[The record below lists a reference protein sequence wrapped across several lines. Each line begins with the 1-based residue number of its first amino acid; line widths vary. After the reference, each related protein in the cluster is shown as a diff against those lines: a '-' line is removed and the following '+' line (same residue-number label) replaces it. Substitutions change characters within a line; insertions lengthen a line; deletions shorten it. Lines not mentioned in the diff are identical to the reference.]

1 MPEEILPVNQKGYIA
16 PIVPN
21 YIGEQTPSDRTIDP
35 YELMEQRLANIGKA
49 PNTFTN
55 VAATELPGTG
65 RYDKVFP
72 GEDMEELYAQG
83 QTWGSKMV
91 SSLGK
96 GLSLTGTTLLQS
108 TVGLVNGLV
117 QWGVDGRAASFYDN
131 EFNRNLD
138 EFNKQLE
145 DQLPNYYTREEKD
158 ADWYSPTKLFS
169 ANFFWDG
176 IIKNM
181 GFAAG
186 AALSGGV
193 YAAGLKALSALPG
206 AARLF
211 SIGKAAETLAAT
223 EEALIG
229 AGKGAEVYGKVK
241 SLSDKFLG
249 AYKGLDYGQRAL
261 VAGLATTGEAG
272 FEAYHNLNDFR
283 NSKIE
288 EYKAA
293 NGGIAPTGEELNK
306 INLAADSVGNAS
318 FLLNTALLS
327 ATNYIQFPKILGSSS
342 RIEKG
347 IINSTVKEIEGVTF
361 DAAGKA
367 IAKPKNIFSKVAPY
381 AFSAS
386 EAFEEGAQYAIGIG
400 TQDYYNKKYK
410 GDDANFLESLG
421 LAAVETVSTNE
432 GMESI
437 LIGGLSGA
445 LMQGPG
451 KFKEGR
457 QKTIDTAIAVQ
468 GFNKSQFSDFTKETM
483 DSVRRGV
490 AIQEDREQQL
500 KEGNTANVKDL
511 ATDYIINYLTPRIK
525 FGRFDLVRND
535 IEEYRRL
542 ASTDEGFAQLQ
553 AEGRALVGDTR
564 EGYIERLGGLE
575 STAENV
581 KSLYQSLTLRYGN
594 LVNKEGKPVYNGE
607 VMDKMIYAATKV
619 ADYDKRIPQLIAK
632 LSNAGIYDANIFES
646 KEAYDKAIQEIDSL
660 KIIEDDKVDMKQDL
674 VDLKDLSDRRDKFLK
689 EYSAIKNAPQ
699 KYTTPE
705 TTTTEDKTTPKKTVK
720 IISKDA
726 GEEELE
732 VGVEYYAGAKEIE
745 VEEGGTIQ
753 KFSKFTLLGET
764 EDGESIQVLLPNKTT
779 MIVKKSAL
787 EQYKIGKVTD
797 TDKKE
802 NAKFFIE
809 TTDHIFTYNLGKGVK
824 KEGKLTYNPKTD
836 KLTFV
841 SLDGKFKRQVT
852 RDQFNAKEGYNVAQI
867 YSNKKFTPKAD
878 AAVKA
883 EVDAAEK
890 LATRNKIVVDLY
902 NSSKKRLDEVNAI
915 LEKNK
920 KRLTGIEE
928 ALDNVTKTATGLPR
942 KKITKAITKTINE
955 LSKTRQD
962 IEAQN
967 AQLQAEKEELEATLP
982 YFQDMADNLGEFEST
997 GQAVLDDLKK
1007 DINTLEEMIS
1017 HTDDAIKQ
1025 GVSLINS
1032 IDSALQTALSLLND
1046 FVRRV
1051 KEENPNVATSLAD
1064 FQDRLEKY
1072 MGEEGAKQFIADKLG
1087 FTELVMELEDSLSE
1101 FETDLKIPAIEG
1113 KLTKLQEQLKELT
1126 AGLDDLINEQVAKAK
1141 VLEAFEQ
1148 YAENYKRQQEEEK
1161 RLIKDTKLRQEFLG
1175 INSTDVQNEVT
1186 DAKDYQAAPKKP
1198 WWAVVGSTVGKNF
1211 GKSFQVRA
1219 ENFGNRFH
1227 KIIKDTPIKGL
1238 IVTAKNQK
1246 LIAGFENTDTK
1257 LGLIQHILQG
1267 TGEPV
1272 DETIALVMVQTNEDG
1287 TYTLVDEFGKP
1298 IPDGANPLE
1307 TAIYQVFPSSK
1318 LTALYKTAEGKTQIE
1333 SMFREDIAKDKTKRE
1348 ALEKQYD
1355 AWRKEQLAKDTL
1367 GAPKAIDASFGS
1379 ADYVKSADGKIDYGA
1394 QTGVIEAGLVSE
1406 SDLASSSVVMVATN
1420 NNSVTNGTVTFN
1432 TPLGRIFLKVPGGLV
1447 KLLNRKFNAK
1457 EANLMVDV
1465 MKQAASNAFYDRT
1478 IKTERTQKLLNWLK
1492 SVAYWGIARNTQTG
1506 QRKAAGRNNIWFE
1519 NTIDENGDDATR
1531 LFVSGKGFNIPF
1543 TATAIEDNRGE
1554 LVALFTEMYNN
1565 ANATMLNDKAY
1576 NNDYFEI
1583 TGLNAD
1589 GTPQIK
1595 EWTNYQS
1602 FLLSGKDRKKGEIP
1616 FTTAFKPLVD
1626 ENNTNRKDIYF
1637 FLTDAQD
1644 DYVFPQSAPAVTS
1657 APVQQPK
1664 PAALVTQT
1672 TPTTPQEFK
1681 FDGVT
1686 PNPVKLNSGP
1696 VTFTIDI
1703 EEYRKTPNDPLAAG
1717 FTVTP
1722 DPMTLTVATLK
1733 RNNNEQDA
1741 MNWIASS
1748 VFARIKPMLDAQLVP
1763 APVST
1768 IDVTPQQDV
1777 NFDNDS
1783 VDAPSDEV
1791 YRLQNEKEAAKFEG
1805 ENWAKFE
1812 AWLKNALPNIPTYR
1826 VKNVI
1831 QATNGKQ
1838 AWGMFR
1844 KGAIYIY
1851 ENAEVGT
1858 AYHEVFHAVMA
1869 MFTDP
1874 TERQILMDEFRKRK
1888 GTFTALNE
1896 ELDEVTINYSE
1907 ATDKQAEE
1915 QLAEEFKE
1923 FVLTGEKYKPEGSKY
1938 SIVRFFSDLVDFIKE
1953 MFLGPNAPTN
1963 TEKLFDRIGEGY
1975 FQKVIPFESN
1985 LNYARAGI
1993 IDIEDAQA
2001 DDKAIFSVAK
2011 IPQAQVHEIM
2021 EHMTYSMLSELS
2033 KTNKSLFSVPT
2044 LNKGVEYA
2052 RLKEEILS
2060 LIKWRSADSATE
2072 VDKANFKILHAN
2084 VENQWE
2090 KIVKKHSEYLK
2101 TFSIEF
2107 DENDT
2112 IVLKDD
2118 AASGKADW
2126 QDARQIDN
2134 FKKTNAAIRLLIG
2147 TLPVME
2153 IGADGIAKPK
2163 RSTMGGFTLMPTD
2176 RTFITLM
2183 NKLHSSVNLDE
2194 MMNRLKQLAKEDPTY
2209 STLYKRLANVKTID
2223 ANVNYYDNLNDEHN
2237 IQLISGFWRAFKKQN
2252 ADVRLVFTLPNGD
2265 VVIGDASLSTAARQ
2279 ARSEM
2284 SSAIVS
2290 SIRGGANK
2298 YVKYDTAKKE
2308 FASQAGIKNLTLD
2321 TSNLDKYV
2329 EFLKDFGIEFT
2340 AKDLRRKLN
2349 DRQRGVFTEAVDGI
2363 KTSLSQLS
2371 EVKALTTKALNIDGQ
2386 LLKLGT
2392 IQAILEN
2399 PSFESTYFNLNGDR
2413 VQTYIGTNLISD
2425 MYDVISQIKNYNYL
2439 GSTKYAYL
2447 TYDAF
2452 SKDSALLN
2460 KMFNIEQV
2468 DSDGRRK
2475 DNTEDLL
2482 KTGYVDGLV
2491 NEQTNKKKDSSKLN
2505 LQERFLQEL
2514 NMNLDGYY
2522 MNLVPGDASI
2532 EWMVKLG
2539 QFVSKNQLMNTGYDS
2554 VHKIFKGYFL
2564 SEVNVAK
2571 EDRPIVKLVLTP
2583 EDIKNGKR
2591 QREST
2596 DLRFFKN
2603 ILSEKDHAAIVKELV
2618 AGKSAEKIYNKFED
2632 KIKSAVKNFVEA
2644 EVESSRNT
2652 LIKYGVITKTEEGW
2666 DSNGINFS
2674 ETEGMSDEFLN
2685 RELQSLAVNYMI
2697 ANIEFHK
2704 LVYSDPYQYKDE
2716 LKRIKNFNS
2725 PRQPLLANTP
2735 GINKMIDK
2743 AYNEGFEP
2751 DDKIGHTDFIRDFF
2765 KSITLTDVIAKSEL
2779 KDYGTYKETDG
2790 GGYITMK
2797 GNRWLR
2803 IKAGQWNE
2811 LEERQFRFDIAYE
2824 KAVKAN
2830 ASPEELAKLMKNNPD
2845 IRSAYT
2851 PIKPIV
2857 TGNKADGNNYND
2869 VVLDKFAL
2877 VPLSFRLLHQLNP
2890 TSNAIKLYNKMQKE
2904 DVEYAVY
2911 ATGRKVGAKTTFD
2924 LYKNGEFNSDEFT
2937 ENNISNIPFDIIGIQ
2952 AEVPSKDTPKV
2963 TQGSQITKLVTMDFM
2978 EAGVPV
2984 DFAPEITDID
2994 ERFAAWMELKDKTSY
3009 NGGDNLYNDI
3019 RTNQRILEEK
3029 INHGFNVLLGKL
3041 GLTEIIEDGKVKG
3054 YKLSDKKKMIDTL
3067 KDEIYKREIN
3077 DNIIEAFEGFESGT
3091 VVLEATPAYQQIRNI
3106 LYSIADTNIS
3116 SQKISGGM
3124 KVQAPSTLLESVRP
3138 IPGKEGA
3145 YQSDVLKFYE
3155 KDGERVCEIMVAR
3168 WFDTSMTDEELMTY
3182 FNTTDEGK
3190 ELLRGVA
3197 YRIPTQSQNSID
3209 VFKIAK
3215 FLPNGYGDTVIV
3227 PSALVKKVGSD
3238 FDIDKLSIYLKNIY
3252 KTANGT
3258 VKLVPFYGFGEEA
3271 MAKFG
3276 EIFDDITKDQKEFA
3290 ETQITKFGKLQQL
3303 LGDVLLGTASDKQ
3316 MAKWIPIF
3324 KDMFGQ
3330 DMSANDVEQA
3340 LMNKLEKAG
3349 KNLEELT
3356 NADLV
3361 AAAREEFIEKYYG
3374 KSLENAYI
3382 KSLEKLITHPNNFDA
3397 LVQPN
3402 SAQELED
3409 LSNEIVD
3416 KLGEEKIDYS
3426 STGNMLK
3433 RTFMTEL
3440 RHAFVTGKYAI
3451 GIAATAQ
3458 TNHSQNQRSLIY
3470 VDVDRPI
3477 DPRDA
3482 IYIGDG
3488 KVNLPHNSMT
3498 INDKQRPVLSM
3509 IKNKAGKT
3517 ISDIIGMFI
3526 DGYVD
3531 ISNGPWIMRLGA
3543 TPNTAGTWLFLTKI
3557 GVPIKTTAYFMNQ
3570 PIVRDYLNSIQS
3582 AGYSYLFIDQIMN
3595 DTLDTYDDGAV
3606 VNLETLPNETLLGKM
3621 VGKKASDLT
3630 PIELAQQRM
3639 ILQEFVKY
3647 AKMAEHLFKVQ
3658 QATSFDT
3665 SSFND
3670 PILIFKKL
3678 EQLKAARN
3686 TVISSADDLL
3696 ENSFVGVLREILEQ
3710 LRTAYSEVLI
3720 SEKPRVRAVIED
3732 ILKDYITLNDRDF
3745 VKMAQ
3750 KTINTMFDWA
3760 MQIDTRLNNSV
3771 AYTLL
3776 GQGDVISAAKEIM
3789 EFKKKVANTP
3799 NHPLKNNIILNSLQ
3813 INPGRKEGQPDNLE
3827 LVAKHSKVYNQNQ
3840 VIYGFNELKQKISP
3854 KLYGR
3859 LVRLAILQSGL
3870 TNSPISFSSL
3880 LPYEDFKEVYN
3891 DSLSKLEEM
3900 PNLATFKQLSVMERS
3915 LYSDTFIVPS
3925 LKAAWKKSKKGK
3937 WYSKPFNPSE
3947 INFLDN
3953 RLKKAIANKTIPQMI
3968 NISPL
3973 SREGRSEY
3981 ITFVWEDKALSKFE
3995 KAEMRK
4001 KGDYSYIKKGLFK
4014 RVNKAD
4020 GTPVVLGTE
4029 YETYIYKAINAWGD
4043 SFRANEF
4050 YDKMMPE
4057 DPDSTLAQKSVL
4069 DNGYIPVTEV
4079 EDSVIEGLLD
4089 MTQAAPEFKK
4099 LPRFNITSP
4108 TMTYAGI
4115 GSRQTPPQV
4124 LAEMTELA
4132 KELEAKGYTLNTG
4145 VTFGGKEEGADKAFS
4160 DGATKKNL
4168 FSPEKQGSRVREQTI
4183 AKEMHPNPDALKE
4196 GGVKLMARNT
4206 NQIFGDNLNTPVD
4219 FVVFYA
4225 NETAGIRPEG
4235 GTGQAV
4241 EMARLKGI
4249 PTINLADFNWRVQ
4262 LDSVLGLT
4270 DMISREELLE
4280 DYSQTTGLPMGTPTK
4295 INIYAGTGENAEL
4308 SNFAERPVTDPL
4320 GVEFR
4325 NVEAAF
4331 QYAKINY
4338 ATGDNSEIAMKLQTA
4353 TGAEAKA
4360 LGRQIKG
4367 LNTKAW
4373 DENSSQIMKSIIK
4386 DSFEEN
4392 PEALQKLLAT
4402 GDAELT
4408 HTQDNTKWG
4417 KEFPKLLMEVREEL
4431 RPTVS
4436 EEENNWKEEDNNDT
4450 CNPF

>member
-1 MPEEILPVNQKGYIA
+1 MADQNFSEWASRISNEPAAK
-16 PIVPN
+16 
-21 YIGEQTPSDRTIDP
+21 IDADTSYSGGP
-35 YELMEQRLANIGKA
+35 GGNGGSTKL
-49 PNTFTN
+49 
-55 VAATELPGTG
+55 TELQQLFLKSS
-65 RYDKVFP
+65 KV
-72 GEDMEELYAQG
+72 EDTSEYTYNTSNVSKKYPVTFKGVDNEELYAQG
-83 QTWGSKMV
+83 QDWTDKAINSV
-91 SSLGK
+91 GK
-96 GLSLTGTTLLQS
+96 GLLLTGSTFLQG
-108 TVGLVNGLV
+108 TAGLVAGLV
-117 QWGVDGRAASFYDN
+117 AAKSDGRLASFYDN
-131 EFNRNLD
+131 GFNRGID
-138 EFNKQLE
+138 EINKKAE
-145 DQLPNYYTREEKD
+145 EEWMPNYESQAYRD
-158 ADWYSPTKLFS
+158 ANWYSPSKIFS
-169 ANFFWDG
+169 ANFLFEG
-176 IIKNM
+176 IVKNL

-193 YAAGLKALSALPG
+193 YAAALKALPLT
-206 AARLF
+206 ARLF
-211 SIGKAAETLAAT
+211 SVGKAAETIAAT
-223 EEALIG
+223 EEGILAANKL
-229 AGKGAEVYGKVK
+229 ASTYGKVK
-241 SLSDKFLG
+241 SLSDKFVSSYNTLSAG
-249 AYKGLDYGQRAL
+249 GRAT
-261 VAGLATTGEAG
+261 VAGLATIGEASI
-272 FEAYHNLNDFR
+272 EAYHNLNDFR
-283 NSKIE
+283 NKAIE
-288 EYKAA
+288 DYKTQHF
-293 NGGIAPTGEELNK
+293 GVAPTGEELAR
-306 INLAADSVGNAS
+306 INDFADGAGNYS
-318 FLLNTALLS
+318 FLYNTALLT
-327 ATNYIQFPKILGSSS
+327 ATNYIQFPKILGSSAKLEKSVIDDVTRKIGDVVKDETGKYIAAPS
-342 RIEKG
+342 R
-347 IINSTVKEIEGVTF
+347 
-361 DAAGKA
+361 AGKLLST
-367 IAKPKNIFSKVAPY
+367 IKKVQPYIFAP
-381 AFSAS
+381 S
-386 EAFEEGAQYAIGIG
+386 EAFEEGAQYAIQIG
-400 TQDYYNKKYK
+400 VQDYYNKKNK
-410 GDDANFLESLG
+410 NNATSFADSLVEG
-421 LAAVETVSTNE
+421 VKAVGTNE
-432 GMESI
+432 GMENV

-445 LMQGPG
+445 LM
-451 KFKEGR
+451 
-457 QKTIDTAIAVQ
+457 TAKGTYSERSALKKATGQAITS
-468 GFNKSQFSDFTKETM
+468 FNATQLSDFTKSTK
-483 DSVRRGV
+483 DAVNRGV
-490 AIQEDREQQL
+490 AIQEERENRLRQGDIL
-500 KEGNTANVKDL
+500 ESKDL
-511 ATDYIINYLTPRIK
+511 EADYVINYLTPRIM
-525 FGRFDLVRND
+525 FNRFDLVKSD
-535 IEEYRRL
+535 IEEYRKT
-542 ASTDEGFAQLQ
+542 AQTEEGFAQLQ
-553 AEGRALVGDTR
+553 AEGKALEGDTR
-564 EGYIERLGGLE
+564 PAYLQRLANLE
-575 STAENV
+575 ATADNMA
-581 KSLYQSLTLRYGN
+581 SLYQSLNLRYASKVNDKGDR
-594 LVNKEGKPVYNGE
+594 LYNKEVIE
-607 VMDKMIYAATKV
+607 KMLYAATKV
-619 ADYDKRIPQLIAK
+619 ADYDTRIPQLTNK
-632 LSNAGIYDANIFES
+632 LTASVPNVFDALDQLVNGEG
-646 KEAYDKAIQEIDSL
+646 EAFNTAMADIDGLDVLSEVKDEL
-660 KIIEDDKVDMKQDL
+660 KQNLTDL
-674 VDLKDLSDRRDKFLK
+674 GDIVLRRQAFFK
-689 EYSAIKNAPQ
+689 EYDDVKNNPS
-699 KYTTPE
+699 KYTTPDV
-705 TTTTEDKTTPKKTVK
+705 TTEDKTTDKKTVK

-732 VGVEYYAGAKEIE
+732 IGVEYYAGAKEIE

-753 KFSKFTLLGET
+753 KFSKFKLLGET
-764 EDGESIQVLLPNKTT
+764 DDGLSIKILLPNNTT
-779 MIVKKSAL
+779 MVVLKSAL
-787 EQYKIGKVTD
+787 EQYNIGKVAD
-797 TDKKE
+797 TDKRE

-809 TTDHIFTYNLGKGVK
+809 TTDHIFSYQLGKGK
-824 KEGKLTYNPKTD
+824 KPIEGRLSYDKKTD
-836 KLTFV
+836 KLTFT
-841 SLDGKFKRQVT
+841 SLDGKFRRQVT
-852 RDQFNAKEGYNVAQI
+852 RDQFNAKEGYTVGQI
-867 YSNKKFTPKAD
+867 YSNKKFTPKAE

-902 NSSKKRLDEVNAI
+902 NTSKKRLDEVTAT

-920 KRLTGIEE
+920 NKLSSIEE
-928 ALDNVTKTATGLPR
+928 SLENVVKTAAGLPR
-942 KKITKAITKTINE
+942 KKLTKAITKTINE
-955 LSKTRQD
+955 LSKMRQD
-962 IEAQN
+962 IETQN
-967 AQLQAEKEELEATLP
+967 TQLQAEKEELEATLP
-982 YFQDMADNLGEFEST
+982 YFQDMASNLSEFEST
-997 GQAVLDDLKK
+997 GQAVLDELKK
-1007 DINTLEEMIS
+1007 DIDTIEEMIS

-1025 GVSLINS
+1025 GNSLIKT
-1032 IDSALQTALSLLND
+1032 IDSALKTALDLFND
-1046 FVRRV
+1046 FVKRV
-1051 KEENPNVATSLAD
+1051 KEENPNVPFLLSD

-1087 FTELVMELEDSLSE
+1087 FTELVMELEESMEDFNKE
-1101 FETDLKIPAIEG
+1101 LKIPAMEN
-1113 KLTKLQEQLKELT
+1113 KLEKLKEQLKELSN
-1126 AGLDDLINEQVAKAK
+1126 GLDDLINEQMAKAK

-1175 INSTDVQNEVT
+1175 INGTDVQNEVT
-1186 DAKDYQAAPKKP
+1186 DAKDYQPAPKKP
-1198 WWAVVGSTVGKNF
+1198 WWAVVGGTIGKNF

-1219 ENFGNRFH
+1219 ENFGNRFK
-1227 KIIKDTPIKGL
+1227 KITKDTPIKGL
-1238 IVTAKNQK
+1238 IVTAKNQH
-1246 LIAGFENTDTK
+1246 LIAGFENNVDNNK
-1257 LGLIQHILQG
+1257 KGLIQHILEG
-1267 TGEPV
+1267 NGEPV
-1272 DETIALVMVQTNEDG
+1272 DEAIALVMVQTNDDG

-1307 TAIYQVFPSSK
+1307 MAIYQVFPSSK
-1318 LTALYKTAEGKTQIE
+1318 LTALYKTADGKSQIE

-1379 ADYVKSADGKIDYGA
+1379 ADYVKSADGKIDYDAQVGA
-1394 QTGVIEAGLVSE
+1394 VEAGLVSE

-1465 MKQAASNAFYDRT
+1465 MKQAASNAFDDRT

-1492 SVAYWGIARNTQTG
+1492 SVAYWGIAKNTQTG

-1519 NTIDENGDDATR
+1519 DVTDADGNETTR

-1543 TATAIEDNRGE
+1543 TATSIEDNRDS
-1554 LVALFTEMYNN
+1554 LVALFKEMYNN
-1565 ANATMLNDKAY
+1565 ANATMLNNKAY

-1583 TGLNAD
+1583 IGLNAD
-1589 GTPQIK
+1589 GTPQVR

-1602 FLLSGKDRKKGEIP
+1602 FLLSGKDRKKGEVP

-1626 ENNTNRKDIYF
+1626 ENSTNRKDIYF

-1657 APVQQPK
+1657 APAQQPK
-1664 PAALVTQT
+1664 PAAPVTQT
-1672 TPTTPQEFK
+1672 APTTPQEFK

-1686 PNPVKLNSGP
+1686 PNPIKLNSGP

-1722 DPMTLTVATLK
+1722 DPTTLTVATLK

-1768 IDVTPQQDV
+1768 IDVTPQQDA

-1791 YRLQNEKEAAKFEG
+1791 YRLQNQKEAAKFEG

-1812 AWLKNALPNIPTYR
+1812 AWLKNALPNIPVYR

-1851 ENAEVGT
+1851 ENAEIGT

-1874 TERQILMDEFRKRK
+1874 IERQILMDEFRKRK
-1888 GTFTALNE
+1888 GTFTAFNE
-1896 ELDEVTINYSE
+1896 ELDEVTIKYSE

-1938 SIVRFFSDLVDFIKE
+1938 SIVRFFSDLVNFIKE

-2052 RLKEEILS
+2052 RLKEEILT

-2112 IVLKDD
+2112 IILKDD
-2118 AASGKADW
+2118 AASGKGDW

-2183 NKLHSSVNLDE
+2183 NRLHSSVNLDE

-2223 ANVNYYDNLNDEHN
+2223 ANVNYYDNLTDEHN

-2308 FASQAGIKNLTLD
+2308 FTSQAGIKNLTLD

-2452 SKDSALLN
+2452 SKGSALLN

-2491 NEQTNKKKDSSKLN
+2491 NEQTNKKKESSKLN
-2505 LQERFLQEL
+2505 IQERLLQEL

-2571 EDRPIVKLVLTP
+2571 EDRPIVELVLTP

-2618 AGKSAEKIYNKFED
+2618 AGKSAEKIYDKFEA
-2632 KIKSAVKNFVEA
+2632 KIKSAVESFVEA
-2644 EVESSRNT
+2644 EVKSSRDT
-2652 LIKYGVITKTEEGW
+2652 LIKYGVITRAEEGW

-2725 PRQPLLANTP
+2725 PRQPLLANSP

-2765 KSITLTDVIAKSEL
+2765 KSITLTDVISKSDL

-2811 LEERQFRFDIAYE
+2811 LEEKQFRFDIAYE
-2824 KAVKAN
+2824 KAVKGGAD
-2830 ASPEELAKLMKNNPD
+2830 AEELSKMMKNNPD

-2869 VVLDKFAL
+2869 VVVDKFAL

-2890 TSNAIKLYNKMQKE
+2890 TSNAIKLYNKMQTE

-2911 ATGRKVGAKTTFD
+2911 ATGRKVGAKTTFN
-2924 LYKNGEFNSDEFT
+2924 LYNNGEFNNAEFT
-2937 ENNISNIPFDIIGIQ
+2937 SDNISNIPFDIIAIQ

-2994 ERFAAWMELKDKTSY
+2994 ERFAAWMALKDKGSY

-3041 GLTEIIEDGKVKG
+3041 GLTEIIEDGKVTG

-3077 DNIIEAFEGFESGT
+3077 DNIIEAFEGFESGN

-3138 IPGKEGA
+3138 IPGKDGA

-3168 WFDTSMTDEELMTY
+3168 WFDTSMTDDELMTY

-3215 FLPNGYGDTVIV
+3215 FLPNGYGDTVVV

-3252 KTANGT
+3252 KTADGT
-3258 VKLVPFYGFGEEA
+3258 IKLVPFYGFGENA

-3276 EIFDDITKDQKEFA
+3276 EMFDDITKDKKEFA
-3290 ETQITKFGKLQQL
+3290 ETKITKLAGLQQL
-3303 LGDVLLGTASDKQ
+3303 LGNVLLGTASDKQ

-3349 KNLEELT
+3349 KDLEKLT
-3356 NADLV
+3356 DADLQ
-3361 AAAREEFIEKYYG
+3361 AALREEFIEKYYG

-3382 KSLEKLITHPNNFDA
+3382 KSLEKLITHPSNFDA
-3397 LVQPN
+3397 LIQPN

-3409 LSNEIVD
+3409 LSDEIVN
-3416 KLGEEKIDYS
+3416 KLGEEKLDYS

-3433 RTFMTEL
+3433 RIFMTEL

-3451 GIAATAQ
+3451 GIAATSQ

-3482 IYIGDG
+3482 AYIGDG
-3488 KVNLPHNSMT
+3488 EVKLPHNSMT
-3498 INDKQRPVLSM
+3498 INGKSRPVLSM

-3570 PIVRDYLNSIQS
+3570 PIVRDYLNAIQN

-3595 DTLDTYDDGAV
+3595 DTLDMYDAGE
-3606 VNLETLPNETLLGKM
+3606 NINIETLPNETLLGKM
-3621 VGKKASDLT
+3621 VGKKTSDLT
-3630 PIELAQQRM
+3630 PIQIAQQRL
-3639 ILQEFVKY
+3639 ILEEFVKY

-3696 ENSFVGVLREILEQ
+3696 ENSFVGVLRETLEQ
-3710 LRTAYSEVLI
+3710 LRTAYSEVLL
-3720 SEKPRVRAVIED
+3720 SEKPRVRGVIED
-3732 ILKDYITLNDRDF
+3732 ILREYITLNDRDF

-3760 MQIDTRLNNSV
+3760 MQIDTRVNNSV

-3776 GQGDVISAAKEIM
+3776 GQGDVMSAAKEIM

-3813 INPGRKEGQPDNLE
+3813 INPGRKDGQPDNLE

-3900 PNLATFKQLSVMERS
+3900 PNLATFKQLGVMERS

-3947 INFLDN
+3947 ISFLDN

-4057 DPDSTLAQKSVL
+4057 DADSTLAQQSVL
-4069 DNGYIPVTEV
+4069 DNGYIKVKEV
-4079 EDSVIEGLLD
+4079 EDSVIEGIVGGSPVVNPLYISNEEVAFLNATEGAID
-4089 MTQAAPEFKK
+4089 SAVEGTSETEAQPAISNKPEFSK
-4099 LPRFNITSP
+4099 LPSVASTP

-4115 GSRQTPPQV
+4115 GSRQTPPEV
-4124 LAEMTELA
+4124 LKQMTNVA
-4132 KELEAKGYTLNTG
+4132 KELESKGYTLNTG
-4145 VTFGGKEEGADKAFS
+4145 VTFGGNKEGADKAFD

-4168 FSPEKQGSRVREQTI
+4168 FSPENQGARTKEQAI
-4183 AKEMHPNPDALKE
+4183 AKEIHPNPNALTA
-4196 GGVKLMARNT
+4196 GALKLMARNT
-4206 NQIFGDNLNTPVD
+4206 NQVFGNDLNTPVD
-4219 FVVFYA
+4219 FVLFYA
-4225 NETAGIRPEG
+4225 KETKGIRPEG

-4249 PTINLADFNWRVQ
+4249 PTINLANPNWRVE
-4262 LDSVLGLT
+4262 LD
-4270 DMISREELLE
+4270 
-4280 DYSQTTGLPMGTPTK
+4280 
-4295 INIYAGTGENAEL
+4295 
-4308 SNFAERPVTDPL
+4308 
-4320 GVEFR
+4320 
-4325 NVEAAF
+4325 
-4331 QYAKINY
+4331 
-4338 ATGDNSEIAMKLQTA
+4338 
-4353 TGAEAKA
+4353 KA
-4360 LGRQIKG
+4360 L
-4367 LNTKAW
+4367 
-4373 DENSSQIMKSIIK
+4373 
-4386 DSFEEN
+4386 
-4392 PEALQKLLAT
+4392 
-4402 GDAELT
+4402 
-4408 HTQDNTKWG
+4408 
-4417 KEFPKLLMEVREEL
+4417 
-4431 RPTVS
+4431 RPAVS

>member
-1 MPEEILPVNQKGYIA
+1 MPEEILPVNQKGYTA

-35 YELMEQRLANIGKA
+35 YDLMEQRLANIGKS

-65 RYDKVFP
+65 RFDKVFP
-72 GEDMEELYAQG
+72 GENMEELYAQG
-83 QTWGSKMV
+83 QSWGSKMV
-91 SSLGK
+91 SSVGK

-145 DQLPNYYTREEKD
+145 DQLPNYYTQEEKD

-211 SIGKAAETLAAT
+211 SIGKAAQTLAAT
-223 EEALIG
+223 EEALVG

-306 INLAADSVGNAS
+306 INLAADNVGNAS

-410 GDDANFLESLG
+410 GDDASFLESLG
-421 LAAVETVSTNE
+421 LAAVETVTTNE

-457 QKTIDTAIAVQ
+457 QKAIDTATAVQ

-490 AIQEDREQQL
+490 AIQEEREQQL

-525 FGRFDLVRND
+525 FGRFDLVRSD

-553 AEGRALVGDTR
+553 AEGKALVGDTR
-564 EGYIERLGGLE
+564 EGYIERLSGLE

-632 LSNAGIYDANIFES
+632 LSAAGVYDTNIFEN

-699 KYTTPE
+699 RYTTPE

-720 IISKDA
+720 IVSKDA

-764 EDGESIQVLLPNKTT
+764 EDGESIRILLPNKTT
-779 MIVKKSAL
+779 VVVKKSAL
-787 EQYKIGKVTD
+787 EQYSIGKVAD
-797 TDKKE
+797 TDKRE

-841 SLDGKFKRQVT
+841 SLDGKFRRQVT
-852 RDQFNAKEGYNVAQI
+852 RDQFNAKEGFNVAQI

-928 ALDNVTKTATGLPR
+928 ALDNVTKTAAGLSR
-942 KKITKAITKTINE
+942 KRITKAITKTIND

-1007 DINTLEEMIS
+1007 DIDTLEEMIS

-1025 GVSLINS
+1025 GVSLIKS

-1101 FETDLKIPAIEG
+1101 FETDLKIPAMEG
-1113 KLTKLQEQLKELT
+1113 KLDKLQEQLKELT

-1186 DAKDYQAAPKKP
+1186 DAKDYQPAPKKP
-1198 WWAVVGSTVGKNF
+1198 WWAVVGGTMGKNF

-1219 ENFGNRFH
+1219 ENFGNRFK

-1238 IVTAKNQK
+1238 IVTAKNQQ
-1246 LIAGFENTDTK
+1246 LIAGFENDVDNNK
-1257 LGLIQHILQG
+1257 KGLIQHILEG

-1272 DETIALVMVQTNEDG
+1272 DEAIALVMVQTNDDG

-1307 TAIYQVFPSSK
+1307 MAIYQVFPSSK
-1318 LTALYKTAEGKTQIE
+1318 LTALYKTADGKSQIE

-1379 ADYVKSADGKIDYGA
+1379 ADYVKSADGKIDYDAQVGA
-1394 QTGVIEAGLVSE
+1394 VEAGLVSE

-1465 MKQAASNAFYDRT
+1465 MKQAASNAFDDRT

-1492 SVAYWGIARNTQTG
+1492 SVAYWGIAKNTQTG

-1519 NTIDENGDDATR
+1519 DVTDADGNETTR

-1543 TATAIEDNRGE
+1543 TATSIEDNRDS
-1554 LVALFTEMYNN
+1554 LVALFKEMYNN
-1565 ANATMLNDKAY
+1565 ANATMLNDKAF

-1583 TGLNAD
+1583 IGLNAD

-1602 FLLSGKDRKKGEIP
+1602 FLLSGKDRKKGEVP

-1626 ENNTNRKDIYF
+1626 ENSTNRKDIYF

-1657 APVQQPK
+1657 APAQQPK
-1664 PAALVTQT
+1664 PAAPVTQT
-1672 TPTTPQEFK
+1672 APTTPQEFK
-1681 FDGVT
+1681 FDGIT
-1686 PNPVKLNSGP
+1686 PNPVQLNSGP

-1703 EEYRKTPNDPLAAG
+1703 KEYRKTPNDPLAAG

-1768 IDVTPQQDV
+1768 IDVTPAQDAA
-1777 NFDNDS
+1777 FDNDS

-1791 YRLQNEKEAAKFEG
+1791 YRLQNQKEAAKFEG

-1812 AWLKNALPNIPTYR
+1812 AWLKNALPNIPVYR

-1844 KGAIYIY
+1844 KGAIYVY
-1851 ENAEVGT
+1851 ENAEIGT
-1858 AYHEVFHAVMA
+1858 AYHEVFHAVMN

-1874 TERQILMDEFRKRK
+1874 IERQILMDEFRKRK
-1888 GTFTALNE
+1888 GTFTAFNE
-1896 ELDEVTINYSE
+1896 ELDEVTIKYSE

-1923 FVLTGEKYKPEGSKY
+1923 FQLTGKKYDPNTNKSK
-1938 SIVRFFSDLVDFIKE
+1938 IDRFFSELIQWIKE

-2060 LIKWRSADSATE
+2060 LIKWRSADSVTE

-2112 IVLKDD
+2112 IILKDD
-2118 AASGKADW
+2118 AASGKGDW

-2183 NKLHSSVNLDE
+2183 NRLHSSVNLDE

-2223 ANVNYYDNLNDEHN
+2223 ANVNYYDNLTDEHN

-2308 FASQAGIKNLTLD
+2308 FTSQAGIKNLTLD

-2452 SKDSALLN
+2452 SKGSALLN

-2491 NEQTNKKKDSSKLN
+2491 NEQTNKKKESSKLN
-2505 LQERFLQEL
+2505 IQERLLQEL

-2539 QFVSKNQLMNTGYDS
+2539 QFVSKNQLINTGYDS

-2571 EDRPIVKLVLTP
+2571 EDRPIVELVLTP

-2618 AGKSAEKIYNKFED
+2618 AGKSAEKIYDKFED
-2632 KIKSAVKNFVEA
+2632 KIKSAVESFVEA
-2644 EVESSRNT
+2644 EVKSSKDT
-2652 LIKYGVITKTEEGW
+2652 LVKYGIITKTDEGW

-2674 ETEGMSDEFLN
+2674 ETEDISGEFLD

-2725 PRQPLLANTP
+2725 PRQPLLANSP

-2765 KSITLTDVIAKSEL
+2765 KSITLTDVISKSEL

-2811 LEERQFRFDIAYE
+2811 LEEKQFRFDIAYE
-2824 KAVKAN
+2824 KAVKGGAD
-2830 ASPEELAKLMKNNPD
+2830 AEELSKMMKNNPD

-2869 VVLDKFAL
+2869 VVVDKFAL

-2890 TSNAIKLYNKMQKE
+2890 TSNAIKLYNKMQTE

-2911 ATGRKVGAKTTFD
+2911 ATGRKVGAKTTFN
-2924 LYKNGEFNSDEFT
+2924 LYNNGEFNNAEFT
-2937 ENNISNIPFDIIGIQ
+2937 SDNISNIPFDIIAIQ

-2994 ERFAAWMELKDKTSY
+2994 ERFAAWMALKDKGSY

-3041 GLTEIIEDGKVKG
+3041 GLTEIIKDGKVTG

-3077 DNIIEAFEGFESGT
+3077 DNIIEAFEGFESGN

-3138 IPGKEGA
+3138 IPGKDGA

-3168 WFDTSMTDEELMTY
+3168 WFDTSMTDDELMTY

-3215 FLPNGYGDTVIV
+3215 FLPNGYGDTVVV

-3252 KTANGT
+3252 KTADGT
-3258 VKLVPFYGFGEEA
+3258 IKLVPFYGFGENA

-3276 EIFDDITKDQKEFA
+3276 EMFDDITKDKKEFA
-3290 ETQITKFGKLQQL
+3290 ETKITKLAGLQQL
-3303 LGDVLLGTASDKQ
+3303 LGNVLLGTASDKQ

-3349 KNLEELT
+3349 KDLEKLT
-3356 NADLV
+3356 DADLQ
-3361 AAAREEFIEKYYG
+3361 AALREEFIEKYYG

-3382 KSLEKLITHPNNFDA
+3382 KSLEKLITHPSNFDA
-3397 LVQPN
+3397 LIQPN

-3409 LSNEIVD
+3409 LSDEIVN
-3416 KLGEEKIDYS
+3416 KLGEEKLDYS

-3433 RTFMTEL
+3433 RIFMTEL

-3451 GIAATAQ
+3451 GIAATSQ

-3482 IYIGDG
+3482 AYIGDG
-3488 KVNLPHNSMT
+3488 EVKLPHNSMT
-3498 INDKQRPVLSM
+3498 INGKSRPVLSM

-3570 PIVRDYLNSIQS
+3570 PIVRDYLNAIQN

-3595 DTLDTYDDGAV
+3595 DTLDMYDAGE
-3606 VNLETLPNETLLGKM
+3606 NINIETLPNETLLGKM
-3621 VGKKASDLT
+3621 VGKKTSDLT
-3630 PIELAQQRM
+3630 PIQIAQQRL
-3639 ILQEFVKY
+3639 ILEEFVKY

-3696 ENSFVGVLREILEQ
+3696 ENSFVGVLRETLEQ
-3710 LRTAYSEVLI
+3710 LRTAYSEVLL
-3720 SEKPRVRAVIED
+3720 SEKPRVRGVIED
-3732 ILKDYITLNDRDF
+3732 ILREYITLNDRDF

-3760 MQIDTRLNNSV
+3760 MQIDTRVNNSV

-3776 GQGDVISAAKEIM
+3776 GQGDVMSAAKEIM

-3813 INPGRKEGQPDNLE
+3813 INPGRKDGQPDNLE

-3900 PNLATFKQLSVMERS
+3900 PNLATFKQLGVMERS

-3947 INFLDN
+3947 ISFLDN

-4020 GTPVVLGTE
+4020 GTPIVLGTE

-4057 DPDSTLAQKSVL
+4057 DADSTLAQQSVL
-4069 DNGYIPVTEV
+4069 DNGYIKVKEV
-4079 EDSVIEGLLD
+4079 EDSVIEG
-4089 MTQAAPEFKK
+4089 
-4099 LPRFNITSP
+4099 IVGGSP
-4108 TMTYAGI
+4108 VVNPLYVSNEEVAF
-4115 GSRQTPPQV
+4115 
-4124 LAEMTELA
+4124 
-4132 KELEAKGYTLNTG
+4132 LNAT
-4145 VTFGGKEEGADKAFS
+4145 EGAIDS
-4160 DGATKKNL
+4160 
-4168 FSPEKQGSRVREQTI
+4168 
-4183 AKEMHPNPDALKE
+4183 
-4196 GGVKLMARNT
+4196 
-4206 NQIFGDNLNTPVD
+4206 
-4219 FVVFYA
+4219 
-4225 NETAGIRPEG
+4225 
-4235 GTGQAV
+4235 AV
-4241 EMARLKGI
+4241 EGTSETEAQ
-4249 PTINLADFNWRVQ
+4249 PVV
-4262 LDSVLGLT
+4262 DS
-4270 DMISREELLE
+4270 SK
-4280 DYSQTTGLPMGTPTK
+4280 K

-4308 SNFAERPVTDPL
+4308 SNFAKRTFKDELDPPFSDVNKFDS
-4320 GVEFR
+4320 VEQ
-4325 NVEAAF
+4325 AF
-4331 QYAKINY
+4331 QFYKVYYTVPENQMFKGGDITKKNY
-4338 ATGDNSEIAMKLQTA
+4338 AIAKQILQT
-4353 TGAEAKA
+4353 TDGGRLRS
-4360 LGRQIKG
+4360 LGK
-4367 LNTKAW
+4367 
-4373 DENSSQIMKSIIK
+4373 
-4386 DSFEEN
+4386 SFENFNSKEWDKDASNVMNSFIKKSFEQN
-4392 PEALQKLLAT
+4392 PTALQKLLAT
-4402 GDAELT
+4402 GNAELT
-4408 HTQDNTKWG
+4408 HKFNGIEQDKG
-4417 KEFPKLLMEVREEL
+4417 RFSKVLMEVREKL

>member
-16 PIVPN
+16 PIVPK

-55 VAATELPGTG
+55 VAPTELPGTG
-65 RYDKVFP
+65 RYDKIFP
-72 GEDMEELYAQG
+72 GENMEELYAQG
-83 QTWGSKMV
+83 QTVGSKMV
-91 SSLGK
+91 NSLGK

-138 EFNKQLE
+138 EFNKYLE
-145 DQLPNYYTREEKD
+145 DQLPNYYTQKEKD

-206 AARLF
+206 ASKLF

-229 AGKGAEVYGKVK
+229 AGKGAEVYGKVR

-283 NSKIE
+283 NRKIE

-306 INLAADSVGNAS
+306 INLAADRVGNSS
-318 FLLNTALLS
+318 FLLNTALLT
-327 ATNYIQFPKILGSSS
+327 ATNYIQFPKILGSASKL
-342 RIEKG
+342 EKG
-347 IINSTVKEIEGVTF
+347 IINSTVKEIEDVTF

-367 IAKPKNIFSKVAPY
+367 LVKPKNIFRKIAPY
-381 AFSAS
+381 TFSAS
-386 EAFEEGAQYAIGIG
+386 EAFEEGAQYAISIG
-400 TQDYYNKKYK
+400 TQDYYNKKDK
-410 GDDANFLESLG
+410 GDDASFMQSLG
-421 LAAVETVSTNE
+421 IAAAETIGTNE
-432 GMESI
+432 GMENI

-445 LMQGPG
+445 LMMGPG

-457 QKTIDTAIAVQ
+457 QKATDTATAVQ
-468 GFNKSQFSDFTKETM
+468 GFNKSQISDFTKETM

-525 FGRFDLVRND
+525 FGRFDLVQND
-535 IEEYRRL
+535 IDEYRRL
-542 ASTDEGFAQLQ
+542 ASTEEGFAQLQ
-553 AEGRALVGDTR
+553 AEGKALVGDSR
-564 EGYIERLGGLE
+564 EAYMERLAGLE

-594 LVNKEGKPVYNGE
+594 LVDKEGKSIYNGE

-632 LSNAGIYDANIFES
+632 LSAAGIYDMSVLEN
-646 KEAYDKAIQEIDSL
+646 KEAYDKAILDIDSL
-660 KIIEDDKVDMKQDL
+660 KIIEDDKIEMKQDL
-674 VDLKDLSDRRDKFLK
+674 VDLKDLNDRRDKFLQ
-689 EYSAIKNAPQ
+689 EYSDIKNAPQ
-699 KYTTPE
+699 RYTTPE

-732 VGVEYYAGAKEIE
+732 VGVEYYAGAKEME

-764 EDGESIQVLLPNKTT
+764 EDGNSIKILLPNKTT
-779 MIVKKSAL
+779 MVVKKSAL
-787 EQYKIGKVTD
+787 EQYNIGKVAD
-797 TDKKE
+797 TDKRE

-809 TTDHIFTYNLGKGVK
+809 TTDHIFSYQLGKGK
-824 KEGKLTYNPKTD
+824 KPIEGRLSYDKKTD
-836 KLTFV
+836 KLTFI

-902 NSSKKRLDEVNAI
+902 NTSKKRLDEVLTT

-920 KRLTGIEE
+920 NKLASLEE
-928 ALDNVTKTATGLPR
+928 ALDNVTKTAAGLPR
-942 KKITKAITKTINE
+942 KRLTKAITKTINE
-955 LSKTRQD
+955 LSKMKQD
-962 IEAQN
+962 IETQN
-967 AQLQAEKEELEATLP
+967 AQLQIEKEELEATLP
-982 YFQDMADNLGEFEST
+982 YFQDISENLSEFEST

-1007 DINTLEEMIS
+1007 DINALEEMIS

-1025 GVSLINS
+1025 GNSLIKS
-1032 IDSALQTALSLLND
+1032 IDNALQTALSIFND

-1051 KEENPNVATSLAD
+1051 KEENPNVPFLLSD

-1087 FTELVMELEDSLSE
+1087 FTELVMELEESMEDFAKELN
-1101 FETDLKIPAIEG
+1101 IPGMEN
-1113 KLTKLQEQLKELT
+1113 KLQKLQEQVKELSN
-1126 AGLDDLINEQVAKAK
+1126 GLDDLINEQMAKAK

-1175 INSTDVQNEVT
+1175 INGTDVQNEVT

-1198 WWAVVGSTVGKNF
+1198 WWAVVGGTMGKNF

-1219 ENFGNRFH
+1219 ENFGNRFK
-1227 KIIKDTPIKGL
+1227 KITKDTPIKGL
-1238 IVTAKNQK
+1238 IVTAKNQQ

-1272 DETIALVMVQTNEDG
+1272 DEAIALVMVQTNDDG

-1307 TAIYQVFPSSK
+1307 MAIYQVFPSSK
-1318 LTALYKTAEGKTQIE
+1318 LTALYKTADGKSQIE

-1379 ADYVKSADGKIDYGA
+1379 ADYVKSADGKIDYDA
-1394 QTGVIEAGLVSE
+1394 QTGVVEAGLVSE
-1406 SDLASSSVVMVATN
+1406 SDLASSPVVKVATN
-1420 NNSVTNGTVTFN
+1420 NDSVSNGTVTFN

-1465 MKQAASNAFYDRT
+1465 MKQAASNAFDDRT

-1492 SVAYWGIARNTQTG
+1492 SVAYWGIAKNTQTG

-1519 NTIDENGDDATR
+1519 DVTDADGNETTR

-1543 TATAIEDNRGE
+1543 TATSIEDNRDS
-1554 LVALFTEMYNN
+1554 LVALFKEMYNN

-1583 TGLNAD
+1583 IGLNAD

-1602 FLLSGKDRKKGEIP
+1602 FLLSGKDRKKGEVP

-1626 ENNTNRKDIYF
+1626 ENSTNRKDIYF

-1657 APVQQPK
+1657 APAQQPK
-1664 PAALVTQT
+1664 PAAPVTQT
-1672 TPTTPQEFK
+1672 APTTPQEFK

-1686 PNPVKLNSGP
+1686 PNPMLLNSGP

-1703 EEYRKTPNDPLAAG
+1703 NEYRKTPNDPLAAG

-1722 DPMTLTVATLK
+1722 DPMTFAVATLK

-1741 MNWIASS
+1741 INWITSS

-1768 IDVTPQQDV
+1768 IDVTPQQDA

-1791 YRLQNEKEAAKFEG
+1791 YRLQNQKEASKFEG

-1812 AWLKNALPNIPTYR
+1812 AWLKNALPNIPVYR

-1858 AYHEVFHAVMA
+1858 AYHEVFHAVMT
-1869 MFTDP
+1869 MFTDA

-1896 ELDEVTINYSE
+1896 ELDEVTIKYSE

-1938 SIVRFFSDLVDFIKE
+1938 SIVRFFSDLVNFIKE

-1963 TEKLFDRIGEGY
+1963 TEKLFDRIGDGY

-2060 LIKWRSADSATE
+2060 LIKWRSADSVTE

-2112 IVLKDD
+2112 IILKDD
-2118 AASGKADW
+2118 AASGKGDW

-2183 NKLHSSVNLDE
+2183 NRLHSSVNLDE

-2223 ANVNYYDNLNDEHN
+2223 ENVNYYDNLNDEHN

-2308 FASQAGIKNLTLD
+2308 FTSQAGIKNLTLD

-2505 LQERFLQEL
+2505 IQERLLQEL

-2571 EDRPIVKLVLTP
+2571 EDRPIVKLDLSK
-2583 EDIKNGKR
+2583 EDIKAGKK

-2618 AGKSAEKIYNKFED
+2618 AGKSAEKIYDKFEA
-2632 KIKSAVKNFVEA
+2632 KIKSAVESFVEA
-2644 EVESSRNT
+2644 EVKSSRDT
-2652 LIKYGVITKTEEGW
+2652 LIKYGVITRAEEGW

-2725 PRQPLLANTP
+2725 PRQPLLANSP

-2765 KSITLTDVIAKSEL
+2765 KSITLTDVISKSEL

-2797 GNRWLR
+2797 ANRNLR
-2803 IKAGQWNE
+2803 IRAGQWNE
-2811 LEERQFRFDIAYE
+2811 LEERQFKFDIAYE
-2824 KAVKAN
+2824 KAVKDGVE
-2830 ASPEELAKLMKNNPD
+2830 PEELSKMMKNNPD

-2857 TGNKADGNNYND
+2857 AGNKADGNNYND

-2904 DVEYAVY
+2904 DIDYAVY
-2911 ATGRKVGAKTTFD
+2911 DTGRKVGAKTTFN
-2924 LYKNGEFNSDEFT
+2924 LYNNGEFNTAEFISD
-2937 ENNISNIPFDIIGIQ
+2937 NISNIPFDIIAIQ

-2994 ERFAAWMELKDKTSY
+2994 ERFAAWMALKDKGSY

-3019 RTNQRILEEK
+3019 KTNQRILEEK

-3041 GLTEIIEDGKVKG
+3041 GLTEIIVDDKVKG

-3077 DNIIEAFEGFESGT
+3077 DNIIEAFEGFESGN

-3138 IPGKEGA
+3138 IPGKDGA

-3168 WFDTSMTDEELMTY
+3168 WFDTSMTDDELMTY
-3182 FNTTDEGK
+3182 FNTTDEGQ

-3252 KTANGT
+3252 KTADGT
-3258 VKLVPFYGFGEEA
+3258 IKLVPFYGFGENA

-3276 EIFDDITKDQKEFA
+3276 EIFDDITKDKKEFA
-3290 ETQITKFGKLQQL
+3290 EANITKFGGLQQL
-3303 LGDVLLGTASDKQ
+3303 LGDVLLGTTSDKQ

-3349 KNLEELT
+3349 KDLEKLT
-3356 NADLV
+3356 NADWV

-3382 KSLEKLITHPNNFDA
+3382 KSLEKLITNPANFDA

-3402 SAQELED
+3402 SAQDLED
-3409 LSNEIVD
+3409 LSDEIVD
-3416 KLGEEKIDYS
+3416 KLGEEKLDYS

-3451 GIAATAQ
+3451 GIAATSQ

-3482 IYIGDG
+3482 AYIGDG
-3488 KVNLPHNSMT
+3488 EVKLPHNSMT
-3498 INDKQRPVLSM
+3498 INGKSRPVLSM

-3570 PIVRDYLNSIQS
+3570 PIVRDYLNSIQN

-3595 DTLDTYDDGAV
+3595 DTLDMYRAGE
-3606 VNLETLPNETLLGKM
+3606 NINIETLPNETLLGEM
-3621 VGKKASDLT
+3621 VGKKTSDLT
-3630 PIELAQQRM
+3630 PIQIAQQRL
-3639 ILQEFVKY
+3639 ILEEFVKY

-3696 ENSFVGVLREILEQ
+3696 ENSFVGVLRETLEQ
-3710 LRTAYSEVLI
+3710 LRTAYSEVLL
-3720 SEKPRVRAVIED
+3720 SEKPRVRGVIED
-3732 ILKDYITLNDRDF
+3732 ILREYITLNDRDF

-3760 MQIDTRLNNSV
+3760 MQIDTRVNNGV

-3776 GQGDVISAAKEIM
+3776 GQGDVMSAAKEIM

-3813 INPGRKEGQPDNLE
+3813 INPGRKDGQPDNLE

-3947 INFLDN
+3947 ISFLDN

-4020 GTPVVLGTE
+4020 GTPIVLGTE

-4057 DPDSTLAQKSVL
+4057 DADSTLAQQSVL
-4069 DNGYIPVTEV
+4069 DNGYIKVKEV
-4079 EDSVIEGLLD
+4079 EDSVIEGIVGGSPVVNPLYVSNEEVAFLNATEGAID
-4089 MTQAAPEFKK
+4089 SAVEGTSEAEAQPAISNKPEFSK
-4099 LPRFNITSP
+4099 LPSVASTP

-4115 GSRQTPPQV
+4115 GSRQTPPEV
-4124 LAEMTELA
+4124 LKQMTNVA
-4132 KELEAKGYTLNTG
+4132 KELESKGYTLNTG
-4145 VTFGGKEEGADKAFS
+4145 VTFGGNKEGADKAFD

-4168 FSPEKQGSRVREQTI
+4168 FSPENQGARTKEQAI
-4183 AKEMHPNPDALKE
+4183 AKEIHPNPNALTA
-4196 GGVKLMARNT
+4196 GALKLMARNT
-4206 NQIFGDNLNTPVD
+4206 NQVFGNDLNTPVD
-4219 FVVFYA
+4219 FVLFYA
-4225 NETAGIRPEG
+4225 KETKGIRPEG

-4249 PTINLADFNWRVQ
+4249 PTINLANPNWRVE
-4262 LDSVLGLT
+4262 LD
-4270 DMISREELLE
+4270 
-4280 DYSQTTGLPMGTPTK
+4280 
-4295 INIYAGTGENAEL
+4295 
-4308 SNFAERPVTDPL
+4308 
-4320 GVEFR
+4320 
-4325 NVEAAF
+4325 
-4331 QYAKINY
+4331 
-4338 ATGDNSEIAMKLQTA
+4338 
-4353 TGAEAKA
+4353 KA
-4360 LGRQIKG
+4360 L
-4367 LNTKAW
+4367 
-4373 DENSSQIMKSIIK
+4373 
-4386 DSFEEN
+4386 
-4392 PEALQKLLAT
+4392 
-4402 GDAELT
+4402 
-4408 HTQDNTKWG
+4408 
-4417 KEFPKLLMEVREEL
+4417 
-4431 RPTVS
+4431 RPAVS